1 MNDTHPAIERKRI
14 ELLRALTPTQRL
26 ELALKFSSGVMR
38 LSRDQFNVRHG
49 ELGLQR
55 WLEAHYGVA
64 LARGALRDQY
74 RESLERDK
82 VKPED
87 QP

>member
-1 MNDTHPAIERKRI
+1 MNDTHPTIERKRV

-26 ELALKFSSGVMR
+26 GLTLNFPKGVMR
-38 LSRDQFNVRHG
+38 LFRDQFNQRYG

-55 WLEAHYGVA
+55 WLEVHHGAR
-64 LARGALRDQY
+64 LARGALEDQY
-74 RESLERDK
+74 RESFELNESK
-82 VKPED
+82 TED

>member
-1 MNDTHPAIERKRI
+1 MNDTHPTIERKRV

-26 ELALKFSSGVMR
+26 ALNFPKGVMR
-38 LSRDQFNVRHG
+38 LSRDQFNQRHG

-55 WLEAHYGVA
+55 WLEVHYGA
-64 LARGALRDQY
+64 RLARGALEDQC
-74 RESLERDK
+74 RETLELNESK
-82 VKPED
+82 TED

>member
-26 ELALKFSSGVMR
+26 KLALKFSSGVMR

-55 WLEAHYGVA
+55 WLEAHYGKT
-64 LARGALRDQY
+64 LARGALGEDY
-74 RESLERDK
+74 RE
-82 VKPED
+82 
-87 QP
+87 

>member
-26 ELALKFSSGVMR
+26 KLALNFSKGVMR
-38 LSRDQFNVRHG
+38 LSRDQFNQRHG

-55 WLEAHYGVA
+55 WLEAHYGAA
-64 LARGALRDQY
+64 LARGALGDQY
-74 RESLERDK
+74 RE
-82 VKPED
+82 
-87 QP
+87 